1 MLFCVVCAGLVTTLA
16 GGITMG
22 YLDGAGSAAKFHFP
36 YDVAVDTIGFVYVAD
51 WGNDVIR
58 KITPIGSE

>member
-1 MLFCVVCAGLVTTLA
+1 
-16 GGITMG
+16 MG